1 MGLIGSHGILPL
13 PEFIASLRT
22 YLGAERYWFVPMVFW
37 LDSRDFTIQ
46 VVCWAGAVLSLL
58 LVFGIL
64 PHLSLLLL
72 YMLYLSLIYAGQVW

>member
-13 PEFIASLRT
+13 PEFIASLRA

-37 LDSRDFTIQ
+37 LDSSDFAIQ